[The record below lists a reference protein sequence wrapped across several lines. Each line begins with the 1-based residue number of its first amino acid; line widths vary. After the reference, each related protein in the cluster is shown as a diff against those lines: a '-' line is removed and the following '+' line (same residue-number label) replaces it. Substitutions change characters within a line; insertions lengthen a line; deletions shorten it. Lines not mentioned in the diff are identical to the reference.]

1 MSLNKLNIQSVCS
14 YFHIASTLFLFCT
27 IPFFYTM
34 FTQYGLILFFTSF
47 VLDYIASKRW
57 QQGFKLDKPRIISLF
72 LLLQIVLLFVFSF
85 FEQDTRYL
93 STFYEYRSILLA
105 FGIVGLLGVSDKF
118 KIRPFAY
125 LSILS
130 VLICIYYT
138 IELLPEYYDRLVN
151 INQKLNEIRNT
162 RGLNI
167 SSHMMINTFLSVG
180 MILFAKVISI
190 SKSKIEKAFCIIMII
205 VYYALII
212 LSDGRIGMMNAS
224 IILFCIILRFAAVK
238 LKYLVPTLI
247 GMLSILCLGIC
258 FLLSD
263 SPVKKDITVLKKNNP
278 REYIW
283 KDGVEL
289 IKESPII
296 AKGASTN
303 ALRVKE
309 KLLNDEELKKIE
321 TFLIK
326 RLNEDKV
333 YAMHTHNQLMQSWQE
348 YGLIGVFAIVALFV
362 SIFLYAKSSLSM
374 FILFSMISIQLMTDV
389 IDGSVGNLGFSMYIY
404 LMFILISSKQV
415 GKEKISS
422 PKEALSAPS
431 NA

>member
-1 MSLNKLNIQSVCS
+1 
-14 YFHIASTLFLFCT
+14 
-27 IPFFYTM
+27 
-34 FTQYGLILFFTSF
+34 
-47 VLDYIASKRW
+47 
-57 QQGFKLDKPRIISLF
+57 
-72 LLLQIVLLFVFSF
+72 
-85 FEQDTRYL
+85 
-93 STFYEYRSILLA
+93 
-105 FGIVGLLGVSDKF
+105 
-118 KIRPFAY
+118 
-125 LSILS
+125 
-130 VLICIYYT
+130 
-138 IELLPEYYDRLVN
+138 
-151 INQKLNEIRNT
+151 
-162 RGLNI
+162 
-167 SSHMMINTFLSVG
+167 MINTFLSVG

-263 SPVKKDITVLKKNNP
+263 SPIKKDITVLKKNNP

-283 KDGVEL
+283 KDGIEL

-431 NA
+431 NT